1 MTNIKIP
8 KDFNWVFY
16 KTYYK
21 DLADFTEDECV
32 NHYINHGYKEKR
44 IYKIPNE
51 KFDHLLYLTY
61 YRDLPVNYT
70 KNDCINHY

>member
-21 DLADFTEDECV
+21 DLDNFTEDEK
-32 NHYINHGYKEKR
+32 YLILSEGR
-44 IYKIPNE
+44 PLRMQWII
-51 KFDHLLYLTY
+51 LL
-61 YRDLPVNYT
+61 P
-70 KNDCINHY
+70 K